1 MTDNEAHRPTVFDRI
16 MKPESGVP
24 YYHYCNSSSFLA
36 ILEGGGLRFSDANM
50 MNDGSEGRYGYALFE
65 RAAGQLLDEVGSH
78 QDLEGLT
85 PAFFDKI
92 DEWLSPKQLY
102 SHPVICCFSRRP
114 DVLSQWRAY
123 ADNGEGWSIGFCG
136 DALNAMP
143 ATMLD
148 VVYDPDQQMKEVRNH
163 LAAMYILWRDQT
175 HDDGGDL
182 ATNAR
187 LLASFLHAY
196 KDPSFREE
204 DEVRLLHE
212 LRVDLDD
219 SGWTLSDEGGTADG
233 HQVGGTAVRYRA
245 AGSSIVAYVDLAFR
259 QGAIREVWQG
269 PRNDNGPG
277 NALFPLTH
285 WGHRDVALRR
295 SASFYRG

>member
-1 MTDNEAHRPTVFDRI
+1 MHKPTVFDRV
-16 MKPESGVP
+16 MTPAPGTN
-24 YYHYCNSSSFLA
+24 YFHYCSSATFLA
-36 ILEGGGLRFSDANM
+36 IGEGGRLRFSDANM

-65 RAAGQLLDEVGSH
+65 RAANQLLEEIGTH
-78 QDLEGLT
+78 PALEGLSSG
-85 PAFFDKI
+85 FFDKI

-102 SHPVICCFSRRP
+102 SHPIIACFSRRP

-123 ADNGEGWSIGFCG
+123 ADNAAGWAIGFSG
-136 DALNAMP
+136 EALNAMP

-148 VVYDPDQQMKEVRNH
+148 VVYDPDRQMEEVRNH
-163 LAAMYILWRDQT
+163 LAAMYLLSRD
-175 HDDGGDL
+175 DDGKKEL
-182 ATNAR
+182 ASNAR

-212 LRVDLDD
+212 LRVDIEET
-219 SGWTLSDEGGTADG
+219 GWTLSDEGGMADG
-233 HQVGGTAVRYRA
+233 HELPGEPVRYRS

-259 QGAIREVWQG
+259 QGAIRELWQG

-277 NALFPLTH
+277 NALFPLTQ
-285 WGHRDVALRR
+285 WGHRDVDYWR